1 MKNTAMQTRLSEE
14 VINLVHARKSL
25 LLATVC
31 EDGSPYASYAPFAI
45 GEQCLYILI
54 SDIAVHALNLA
65 REPRASV
72 LVIEDED
79 NCEELFARI
88 RVNYRVVAEQIET
101 GKIEWHNAVAKLVA
115 RHGER
120 PGKLSELAD
129 FRLFRLTPQSGRYV
143 KGFGRAY
150 DLVGGTLAGEAVN
163 PKTDGHR
170 PRDVAAANS

>member
-101 GKIEWHNAVAKLVA
+101 GKIE
-115 RHGER
+115 
-120 PGKLSELAD
+120 
-129 FRLFRLTPQSGRYV
+129 
-143 KGFGRAY
+143 
-150 DLVGGTLAGEAVN
+150 
-163 PKTDGHR
+163 
-170 PRDVAAANS
+170 